1 MAVDQQLVLRALLAD
16 RTKLLAYIAAIMPD
30 EHLAEDI
37 FQEIS
42 LLAVRKHDQIQDDA
56 HLMAWLR
63 KAARLSALQVR
74 RNQTRRPMLLD
85 AVVLDAL
92 ESHWDDNARE
102 SSSDRMDMLR
112 KCMEKLNGYPRD
124 LIELRY
130 GEGISG
136 TALAER
142 VGRKLQTVYVAL
154 SRAHRS
160 LINCVNR
167 GLAMKGIS
175 HG

>member
-1 MAVDQQLVLRALLAD
+1 MAVDQQVVLRALLAD
-16 RTKLLAYIAAIMPD
+16 RTKLLAYIAAILPD

-37 FQEIS
+37 YQEVS
-42 LLAVRKHDQIQDDA
+42 LLAVRKHEQIQDDA

-74 RNQTRRPMLLD
+74 RNQSRRPMLLD

-92 ESHWDDNARE
+92 ESHWNDQGRE

-112 KCMEKLNGYPRD
+112 TCLEKLKGYPRD

-136 TALAER
+136 KALADR
-142 VGRKLQTVYVAL
+142 VGKKVETVYVAL
-154 SRAHRS
+154 SRAHKN
-160 LINCVNR
+160 LVECVNR
-167 GLAMKGIS
+167 GLAREGFL

>member
-1 MAVDQQLVLRALLAD
+1 MAVDQQVVLRALLAD
-16 RTKLLAYIAAIMPD
+16 RTKLLAYITAIMPD

-42 LLAVRKHDQIQDDA
+42 LLAVRKHEQIQDDT

-74 RNQTRRPMLLD
+74 RNQSRRPMLLD
-85 AVVLDAL
+85 GVVMDAL
-92 ESHWDDNARE
+92 ESHWNDKAQE

-112 KCMEKLNGYPRD
+112 KCMEKLNGYPRE

-130 GEGISG
+130 GEGITG
-136 TALAER
+136 TALANR
-142 VGRKLQTVYVAL
+142 VGRKVQTVYIAL
-154 SRAHRS
+154 SRAQKS
-160 LINCVNR
+160 LAECVHR
-167 GLAMKGIS
+167 GLATEDFS
-175 HG
+175 RA